1 MNKKI
6 ILLVFVSLLFIP
18 IASADDIIM
27 SVDQSTYYF
36 LTGQQAIIPLTVNN
50 TYGKQINGQLRY
62 TITQEVNQGGYHYSS
77 SNTQSTAFNANEGNN
92 TVNLNFGTS
101 DTPITLKVSMVFSY
115 EEKDQREVTLSEIT
129 IYFVSNQSQMK
140 NEKNG
145 MESSSQ
151 KVVNNNQNHQDQ
163 QQQQQNPQQK
173 LQNNQL
179 SQDSSALKQQL
190 QKQLQQQQQQ
200 KEEFEQNLFNNSEF
214 QEHHQDILQKG
225 YNASSTELNPTGNN
239 SGDFKINYQ
248 NEKGEKATLEGEM
261 NEGRIDEIQQQTAED
276 RRQMLESLNQS
287 KQFQEFKEQLEHE
300 GYNQTDIE
308 FTQYGNETQVGVN
321 YQDENNQTATIN
333 AEFENGVLKNVE
345 LEKENQISPLIWILP
360 LIILTVSFAIY
371 FLYKKYVK
379 RVTKVGDET
388 LMVKEKP
395 FDYISEANKLLEGAK
410 KLFDEGKYKDSY
422 GKAGQSLRLFLSY
435 NSGLNKELTND
446 DVVKYLRRKNKSYK
460 KIKECFDL
468 CNLVEFAKYH
478 ANRKDFDKIISIARK
493 TIG

>member
-6 ILLVFVSLLFIP
+6 LLLAFVSLLFIP
-18 IASADDIIM
+18 IASANDITI

-36 LTGQQAIIPLTVNN
+36 LTGQQAIIPLDVNN
-50 TYGKQINGQLRY
+50 TYGKQINGKLKY

-77 SNTQSTAFNANEGNN
+77 SNTQSTLLNANEGNN

-101 DTPITLKVSMVFSY
+101 DTPITLKVGMVFSY
-115 EEKDQREVTLSEIT
+115 EQKDQREVTLNDIA

-145 MESSSQ
+145 KESSSQ
-151 KVVNNNQNHQDQ
+151 KVVNNNQNQQ
-163 QQQQQNPQQK
+163 NQQQQQNSQQK

-200 KEEFEQNLFNNSEF
+200 KEKFEQNLFNNSEF

-225 YNASSTELNPTGNN
+225 YNVSSTELNPTDNN

-261 NEGRIDEIQQQTAED
+261 NGGKMDEIQQQTAED

-287 KQFQEFKEQLEHE
+287 KQFQEFKEQLEHD

-308 FTQYGNETQVGVN
+308 FTQDGNETQVNVN

-333 AEFENGVLKNVE
+333 AEFENGMLKSVE
-345 LEKENQISPLIWILP
+345 LKKENQISPLIWILLP
-360 LIILTVSFAIY
+360 VVLIASFIIY
-371 FLYKKYVK
+371 ILYKKYVNK
-379 RVTKVGDET
+379 VTAIRNKT

-395 FDYISEANKLLEGAK
+395 FDYISEANELLEEAK
-410 KLFDEGKYKDSY
+410 KLYDERKYTDAY

-435 NSGLNKELTND
+435 NNGLNRELTND

-478 ANRKDFDKIISIARK
+478 VNRKDFDKIINTTRK